1 MRAHQSLAGQHRG
14 VYHLLCYGAVL
25 GEHPETG
32 VSANSRAISRLF
44 PSHEFHK
51 WAFLDGPLDGSEI
64 HAVHEFLKTFIGAQR
79 VEGRIEFDPSEVK
92 ISFRSML
99 SRASGMLLPFLL
111 MRYTGSRK
119 NKGDVG
125 SGGLILFTNYLAR
138 EGACPI
144 IVRCQCRLLAC
155 YYLDAQSEKT
165 MLRRAT

>member
-1 MRAHQSLAGQHRG
+1 DLLVRAHQSLAGQHRG

-64 HAVHEFLKTFIGAQR
+64 NAVHEFLKTFIGAQR

-92 ISFRSML
+92 ISFRRL

-111 MRYTGSRK
+111 NAVYKVAKK

-138 EGACPI
+138 EG
-144 IVRCQCRLLAC
+144 
-155 YYLDAQSEKT
+155 
-165 MLRRAT
+165 